1 MKDLLRV
8 HLGIMISCAMISWTA
23 LCLHL
28 KPFPVKALAV
38 SCEERLLETQNFDCL
53 LLPGTCVKAP
63 LSYDTKIFTL
73 LHCTY
78 RSCGCSV
85 VVGIK
90 LVLARFREPGLAQ
103 WFSSK
108 RADLIFPPPLQRKLE
123 WGTFFKTCRELA
135 DWIAVTL
142 RRSPNVC
149 MPFLGF
155 DLIDGM
161 GIQKVGCVKINA
173 ETLCVF
179 ELASASSWTNGRPT
193 FLWQTSL
200 LVHLCLPASIS
211 SGALTSL
218 GMRLQLFDKNG
229 PADLLPLLC
238 ALWFL
243 LCHGEV
249 GGDDSPLASLLSC
262 GLGDIDAL
270 WRDLREGEHCEPFF
284 SDDACCGSGGSNQ
297 PHVCDMP
304 AMELDGGSHFEDSG
318 SCSCGG
324 LRVSGACCGCSS
336 FNLPYCE
343 SARASESSCVSSS
356 FLNPSSRKKN
366 SRDDGQDKKRKRDKG
381 QDGFASELFGGSH
394 FDFIVSCL
402 TGWNEIVVSSCD
414 EDVHVCQVTANNLEN
429 RLFREREIRMRTS
442 RFVKQLGVSDEQFR
456 QAASV
461 GSKVGSSSL
470 VGSRIVHP

>member
-1 MKDLLRV
+1 MHLRIMKTCVLL
-8 HLGIMISCAMISWTA
+8 SWITTA
-23 LCLHL
+23 VCLLL
-28 KPFPVKALAV
+28 KPLPVKALVSNPLSV
-38 SCEERLLETQNFDCL
+38 SCDERLLDIIEETQNFDL
-53 LLPGTCVKAP
+53 LLPPGTCVIAP
-63 LSYDTKIFTL
+63 LSGDLKILSHKLSTCVAAGWGNSKL
-73 LHCTY
+73 VN
-78 RSCGCSV
+78 RSYGCSV
-85 VVGIK
+85 VVGKKFAIT
-90 LVLARFREPGLAQ
+90 RFHEPA
-103 WFSSK
+103 
-108 RADLIFPPPLQRKLE
+108 PPQRKLE

-238 ALWFL
+238 ALWSL
-243 LCHGEV
+243 RCHGEV

-270 WRDLREGEHCEPFF
+270 WRDLREGVHCEPLF

-304 AMELDGGSHFEDSG
+304 AMELDGGSHFED
-318 SCSCGG
+318 
-324 LRVSGACCGCSS
+324 
-336 FNLPYCE
+336 Y
-343 SARASESSCVSSS
+343 
-356 FLNPSSRKKN
+356 
-366 SRDDGQDKKRKRDKG
+366 
-381 QDGFASELFGGSH
+381 
-394 FDFIVSCL
+394 IVSCL
-402 TGWNEIVVSSCD
+402 TGRNEIVVSSCD
-414 EDVHVCQVTANNLEN
+414 EDVHVCQVTPNNLEN
-429 RLFREREIRMRTS
+429 RLIRERDNRIRTARL
-442 RFVKQLGVSDEQFR
+442 VKQLGVSDEQLW
-456 QAASV
+456 QDASV
-461 GSKVGSSSL
+461 GSKVESL
-470 VGSRIVHP
+470 FGLSMVEPRTAPPLIAADLPL

>member
-142 RRSPNVC
+142 R
-149 MPFLGF
+149 
-155 DLIDGM
+155 
-161 GIQKVGCVKINA
+161 
-173 ETLCVF
+173 
-179 ELASASSWTNGRPT
+179 
-193 FLWQTSL
+193 
-200 LVHLCLPASIS
+200 
-211 SGALTSL
+211 
-218 GMRLQLFDKNG
+218 
-229 PADLLPLLC
+229 
-238 ALWFL
+238 
-243 LCHGEV
+243 
-249 GGDDSPLASLLSC
+249 
-262 GLGDIDAL
+262 
-270 WRDLREGEHCEPFF
+270 
-284 SDDACCGSGGSNQ
+284 
-297 PHVCDMP
+297 
-304 AMELDGGSHFEDSG
+304 
-318 SCSCGG
+318 
-324 LRVSGACCGCSS
+324 
-336 FNLPYCE
+336 
-343 SARASESSCVSSS
+343 
-356 FLNPSSRKKN
+356 
-366 SRDDGQDKKRKRDKG
+366 
-381 QDGFASELFGGSH
+381 
-394 FDFIVSCL
+394 
-402 TGWNEIVVSSCD
+402 
-414 EDVHVCQVTANNLEN
+414 
-429 RLFREREIRMRTS
+429 
-442 RFVKQLGVSDEQFR
+442 
-456 QAASV
+456 
-461 GSKVGSSSL
+461 
-470 VGSRIVHP
+470 